1 MSISQIGI
9 CVPLSVVAKRDTG
22 TFYFLL
28 DGFKRY
34 RCAQNLSI
42 HQVPVTI
49 IGEHEV
55 CGILRVLSNNQ
66 SSSLNSLEEALFIE
80 ELNSTHGLSYSE
92 ISRRLNR
99 SVSWVSLRAEMIRSM
114 SSCIREIIMS
124 GKFPLRSY
132 MYELV
137 PFTRV
142 KGGMQEVEKFVS
154 ALCGRNY
161 STRDISLLAR
171 AFFKGKDTVKQ
182 QILSGN
188 CDWTLK
194 MLKTKDTSSD
204 TSETPI
210 TGKLIICQRTINQIT
225 EKLLENPDILSD
237 QTVKSLSERF
247 GQSCYYYLTVIQE
260 LEV

>member
-1 MSISQIGI
+1 VSKKGETQ
-9 CVPLSVVAKRDTG
+9 
-22 TFYFLL
+22 YLL
-28 DGFKRY
+28 FDGFKRY
-34 RCAQNLSI
+34 RCAQKLNL

-49 IGEHEV
+49 LGDHEV
-55 CGILRVLSNNQ
+55 VGIVRILCDNQ
-66 SSSLNSLEEALFIE
+66 SSTLNALEEAVFIE
-80 ELNSTHGLSYSE
+80 ELNSRHGLSYSE

-114 SSCIREIIMS
+114 SSSIREIIMS

-142 KGGMQEVEKFVS
+142 KGGMREVEKFVR
-154 ALCGRNY
+154 ALSGKNY
-161 STRDISLLAR
+161 STRDIALLAQ
-171 AFFKGKDTVKQ
+171 AFFKGKEAVKE

-194 MLKTKDTSSD
+194 MLKTKDTSSEA
-204 TSETPI
+204 SETPI
-210 TGKLIICQRTINQIT
+210 TGKLLLCQRTINEVT

-237 QTVKSLSERF
+237 QAVKALSERF

-260 LEV
+260 STV